1 MERRR
6 GGSGGAWG
14 RRRCGESE
22 LAAEGSLLLQSSE
35 NDRNFGYRKHDRKKV
50 LLPYGSILA
59 VHTYTGCVRLYVYDY
74 LYNLRV

>member
-6 GGSGGAWG
+6 GGSGEAWG

-35 NDRNFGYRKHDRKKV
+35 NDRNHGYCM
-50 LLPYGSILA
+50 L
-59 VHTYTGCVRLYVYDY
+59 VRTSQVSCMYHI
-74 LYNLRV
+74 